1 MGKDGGV
8 DNGTGAWGWI
18 MGQRQGG
25 WGGGW
30 IMGRRHGGVEVDN
43 VTETLSKRRIN
54 DCDMGDGGG

>member
-8 DNGTGAWGWI
+8 DNGTEAW
-18 MGQRQGG
+18 
-25 WGGGW
+25 GW

>member
-1 MGKDGGV
+1 
-8 DNGTGAWGWI
+8 
-18 MGQRQGG
+18 MGQRHGG

-30 IMGRRHGGVEVDN
+30 IMGQRHGGVEVDN